1 MLLSSVAV
9 LGTKAILSVSLTA
22 PSVLLQNRVPST
34 PAPAGTVYRV
44 VVMPAAGTI
53 CEKMLSFV
61 DIDYNVVLTL
71 LFRCQTQPMAAY
83 YGIEP

>member
-1 MLLSSVAV
+1 
-9 LGTKAILSVSLTA
+9 
-22 PSVLLQNRVPST
+22 
-34 PAPAGTVYRV
+34 VYRV